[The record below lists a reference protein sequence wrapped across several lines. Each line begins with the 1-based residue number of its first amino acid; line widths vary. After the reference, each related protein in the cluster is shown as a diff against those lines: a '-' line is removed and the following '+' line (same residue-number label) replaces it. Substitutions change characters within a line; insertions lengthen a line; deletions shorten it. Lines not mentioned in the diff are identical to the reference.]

1 MHLDDFKLERFF
13 AKYEFSAP
21 YILCSSDPQSLTIEE
36 LLALEENSLEGLK
49 KHYLGYTETKGS
61 PKLREEISKLYE
73 NIYDNE
79 ILVHSGGEEGIFL
92 FMNCALSKGDHI
104 IALFPA
110 YQSLYSIAEN
120 IGCEVTYWKLKEN
133 ENNVFELDI
142 NFLKYSIK
150 ENTKAIIV
158 NFPHN
163 PTGYLPSLEIFKE
176 IIKIASENNILLFC
190 DEVYR
195 FLEHNKKDT
204 LPSACDL
211 YDFAI
216 STGSMSKAFGLPG
229 LRIGWSTS
237 RNQALLNKMWS
248 YKDFTTICSS
258 APSEYLATLAIRNRE
273 KIFKKNLSLI
283 EDNLKV
289 LKDFFNSHKDLFSFS
304 PPKATTIA
312 FPRLLKN
319 INSEEFCVNL
329 VEKQGVFL
337 LPSTKYDFGNKNF
350 RVGFGRKSMKEC
362 LNQLEIYLKTLLV
375 K

>member
-36 LLALEENSLEGLK
+36 LLTYEEGALEGLK

-61 PKLREEISKLYE
+61 PKLKEEISKLYE
-73 NIYDNE
+73 NIYPNE

-92 FMNCALSKGDHI
+92 FMNCALNKGDHV

-110 YQSLYSIAEN
+110 YQSLYSIAES
-120 IGCEVTYWKLKEN
+120 IGCEVSYWKLKEN
-133 ENNVFELDI
+133 ENNTFELDI
-142 NFLKYSIK
+142 NFLATNIK

-163 PTGYLPSLEIFKE
+163 PTGFLPSKALFKE
-176 IIKIASENNILLFC
+176 IVEIAKKHNVLLFC

-195 FLEHNKKDT
+195 FLEHDKNDT

-229 LRIGWSTS
+229 LRIGWTTT
-237 RNQALLNKMWS
+237 RNQVLLNKMWS

-258 APSEYLATLAIRNRE
+258 APSEYLATVAIRNRE
-273 KIFKKNLSLI
+273 QIFKRNFEIIKNNLSALKSFFSRH
-283 EDNLKV
+283 ENL
-289 LKDFFNSHKDLFSFS
+289 FIFS
-304 PPKATTIA
+304 PPKATTIG
-312 FPRLLKN
+312 FPKLKPDVD
-319 INSEEFCVNL
+319 SEKFCVDL
-329 VEKQGVFL
+329 VEKSGVFL
-337 LPSTKYDFGNKNF
+337 LPSTKYDFSNKNF
-350 RVGFGRKSMKEC
+350 RIGFGRKNMSEC
-362 LNQLEIYLKTLLV
+362 LSKFEEYIRALPI
-375 K
+375 